1 MVTNTLVRP
10 LSLAFAGG
18 GTGGHVV
25 PGLHVLSQ
33 LRKRRVVL
41 DRVLWF
47 GAGRAIED
55 RVFDAA
61 GATLKGL
68 VLERVTL
75 ALEPPSSGAPSLA
88 RVCLRSLPET
98 RRALASLRSHQS
110 QVLVGLGGYTSLPA
124 VLAARRLGVPSVLV
138 EINAVRGKATRWMA
152 PFATRVVHAWP
163 ASLPARPSPRHVWF
177 GPPLSSEF
185 SAGPASEEEARA
197 ARAAL
202 GFAPDRALLLVLG
215 GSQGALALNRFC
227 RTFAPRLA
235 EAGIQVLH
243 QTGPGRRGEGPEER
257 PGIST
262 REYLDDVPRALRA
275 ATAVLCRGGAST
287 LAEVAA
293 LARPALVVPYPHHRD
308 RHQEKNAR
316 SLGDGVQLVPEERL
330 GAAFCEELVCFLGA
344 RGEELRSE
352 MSRALARSFP
362 RDGADRLCDQIL
374 ALARIRAGP

>member
-1 MVTNTLVRP
+1 M
-10 LSLAFAGG
+10 
-18 GTGGHVV
+18 V

-33 LRKRRVVL
+33 LRRRGVVL
-41 DRVLWF
+41 DRLLWF

-61 GATLKGL
+61 AATLEGL
-68 VLERVTL
+68 LLERVTL
-75 ALEPPSSGAPSLA
+75 ALEPSSGGAPSLA
-88 RVCLRSLPET
+88 RVCVKTPRET
-98 RRALASLRSHQS
+98 RRALASLRAHRS

-124 VLAARRLGVPSVLV
+124 VLAARRLGIPSVLV

-152 PFATRVVHAWP
+152 PLATRVVHAWP
-163 ASLPARPSPRHVWF
+163 ASLPARPSPRHVCF

-202 GFAPDRALLLVLG
+202 GFDPDRALLVILG
-215 GSQGALALNRFC
+215 GSQGALALNRFG

-235 EAGIQVLH
+235 RAGIQVLH
-243 QTGPGRRGEGPEER
+243 QTGPGRRAEGPEER
-257 PGIST
+257 PGVSA
-262 REYLDDVPRALRA
+262 REYLHDVPRVLRA

-308 RHQEKNAR
+308 RHQEQNAR
-316 SLGDGVQLVPEERL
+316 SLGDGVRIVPEEEL
-330 GAAFCEELVCFLGA
+330 GEAFCEELVTFLGA
-344 RGEELRSE
+344 EGEERRSE
-352 MSRALARSFP
+352 MSRVLAESFP
-362 RDGADRLCDQIL
+362 RDGADRLCDEIL
-374 ALARIRAGP
+374 ALARIRAGA